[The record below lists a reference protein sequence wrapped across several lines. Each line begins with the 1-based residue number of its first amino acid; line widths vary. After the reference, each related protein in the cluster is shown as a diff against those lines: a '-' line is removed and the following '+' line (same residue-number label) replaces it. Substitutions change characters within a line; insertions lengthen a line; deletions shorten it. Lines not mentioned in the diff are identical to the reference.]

1 MLFTNYNI
9 GLNEASLII
18 SNSIFYFQKKKKKK
32 IICKKEVNESTIVY
46 IAELELQFCVVAV
59 ATIP

>member
-18 SNSIFYFQKKKKKK
+18 SNSIFYFQKKKK

>member
-18 SNSIFYFQKKKKKK
+18 SSSIFYFQKKKKK

-59 ATIP
+59 AAIP